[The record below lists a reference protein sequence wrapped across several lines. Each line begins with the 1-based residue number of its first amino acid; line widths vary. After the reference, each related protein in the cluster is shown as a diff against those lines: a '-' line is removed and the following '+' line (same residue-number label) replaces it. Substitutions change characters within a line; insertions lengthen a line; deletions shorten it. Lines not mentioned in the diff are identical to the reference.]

1 MNIVITGSSKGIG
14 LAIASYFLDKGGYI
28 VHGIDILPPL
38 LYSDDYIHHQHDV
51 TGSLPDIQNVH
62 ILINNAGVQ
71 TNSSKDI
78 EVNLNGVINVTEKYG
93 LQAPIKS
100 IVNIASASAH
110 SGLEFPHYVAS
121 KGGVLAYTKWT
132 AIEVAKFGA
141 TCNSVSPGGV
151 HTELNAPIEQDPKK
165 LAAVFAETLLGKWA
179 SPNEIAELVYYL
191 AVLNKSITA
200 QDILVDNGEMAKGNF
215 IW

>member
-1 MNIVITGSSKGIG
+1 MNVVITGSSQGIG
-14 LAIASYFLDKGGYI
+14 LAIARYFLDQRGHL
-28 VHGIDILPPL
+28 VHGIDLRAPSL
-38 LYSDDYIHHQHDV
+38 CSDEYIHHQHDV
-51 TGSLPDIQNVH
+51 TGTLPDIQNVH

-71 TNSSKDI
+71 TNSPKDI
-78 EVNLNGVINVTEKYG
+78 EVNLSGLINVTEKYG
-93 LQAPIKS
+93 LQRPIKS

-110 SGLEFPHYVAS
+110 SGLEFPHYAAS
-121 KGGVLAYTKWT
+121 KGGVLAYTKWA

-151 HTELNAPIEQDPKK
+151 HTDMNAVIEHDPKK
-165 LAAVFAETLLGKWA
+165 LEAVFAETLLGKWA

-191 AVLNKSITA
+191 AVVNKSITA
-200 QDILVDNGEMAKGNF
+200 QDILIDNGEMAKGNF